1 MITFKWYDA
10 GEEGKKE
17 SEFSAEEEDIVSLIT
32 SITAYVDNISKLIC
46 SKKADPDL
54 DKTAIREIVKAVMIA
69 AFEAGMEK
77 AVGKEEEENNDEI

>member
-1 MITFKWYDA
+1 MITFKLYDA

-17 SEFSAEEEDIVSLIT
+17 SEFSAEEEDIVSLMT
-32 SITAYVDNISKLIC
+32 SITAYVDNIGKLIC

-54 DKTAIREIVKAVMIA
+54 DETSVREIVKAVMRA

-77 AVGKEEEENNDEI
+77 AFGKEEEENND